1 MQSNRQSTHKSK
13 KDVKGELTYA
23 NDAQDGIRQDLKALP
38 VTAVLCLIHDQL
50 AGSKGVE
57 GLKDDGSGH
66 GADEALPHGLV
77 WEEV

>member
-1 MQSNRQSTHKSK
+1 MQLLASSHEKKISK
-13 KDVKGELTYA
+13 TESTYA
-23 NDAQDGIRQDLKALP
+23 NNAQYGIRQNLKALP
-38 VTAVLCLIHDQL
+38 VMAILCLIHDQL

-66 GADEALPHGLV
+66 GADEALPHGLI